1 MEVSEDV
8 GAKGQK
14 NKKNTKYV
22 HIQIANATAI
32 TLEKG
37 RKRQTFFDGILHTST
52 YR

>member
-8 GAKGQK
+8 GAKGQ
-14 NKKNTKYV
+14 KKNTKYV